1 VATVCNGR
9 EAQAKAKEAFFD
21 IAFVDVHMP
30 VMDGIK
36 TLKML
41 RENSPQTTVVMMDS
55 MPGYA
60 LDAFRKEGAVTCIH
74 KPFNIKEVRS
84 VVDEIIKK
92 GRIDD

>member
-1 VATVCNGR
+1 
-9 EAQAKAKEAFFD
+9 
-21 IAFVDVHMP
+21 
-30 VMDGIK
+30 
-36 TLKML
+36 
-41 RENSPQTTVVMMDS
+41 MMDS

-92 GRIDD
+92 EKT